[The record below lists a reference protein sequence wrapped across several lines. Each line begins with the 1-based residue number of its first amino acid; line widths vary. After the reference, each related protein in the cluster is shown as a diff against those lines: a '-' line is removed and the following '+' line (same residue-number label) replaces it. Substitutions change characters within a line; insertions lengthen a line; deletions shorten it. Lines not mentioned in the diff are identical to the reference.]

1 MDKLMTIDK
10 LGSEMLFAM
19 DLTNVVSVCDPAG
32 KITYVNDRFCEIS
45 KYRRDEITG
54 EKYSILNS
62 DFHSRK
68 FFSNLWKIVRRGK
81 VWEGEIKNKAK
92 DGTYY
97 WVHTTIIPFE
107 DENGEIC
114 KYISIQKDITNN
126 KETEGTLKLT
136 LNKLAKSNKE
146 LQAIKHALDE
156 SSIVAIT
163 DRKGT
168 ITYVNDTFC
177 EISKYSREELIGQDH
192 RILNS
197 GHHSREFFKDLWS
210 TIGKGEVWQGEIKNR
225 AKDGSFYW
233 VFTTI
238 VPFLNEAGK
247 PYQYAAIR
255 NDITEQKKS
264 EELLLRSEKLS
275 IIGELAAG
283 VAHEI
288 RNPLTTLKGFME
300 FLNAD
305 EKDEKK
311 KTYYNLLL
319 EEIERINFIAG
330 EFMLLAKPQAVDL
343 SDKRLI
349 DIVQKVIKFLE
360 SEIHLKDVVIKL
372 DYDFKDEDVIV
383 QCEENQLKQ
392 VFMNLIKNAIEAMP
406 DGGILHIK
414 ITVNNESAV
423 LYFKDEGVGIPPE
436 KIKRLGEPFYT
447 TKEKGTGL
455 GMMVCFKIIQNHHGS
470 IHIESKENIG
480 TIVTVTLPK
489 KTG

>member
-19 DLTNVVSVCDPAG
+19 DLTNVVSVSDPAG
-32 KITYVNDRFCEIS
+32 KILYVNDRFCEIS

-54 EKYSILNS
+54 KRYSILNS
-62 DFHSRK
+62 GFHSRK
-68 FFSNLWKIVRRGK
+68 FFSNLWKIVSYGK
-81 VWEGEIKNKAK
+81 VWEGEIKNRAK

-107 DENGEIC
+107 DENRGIS
-114 KYISIQKDITNN
+114 KYIAIQKDITNK

-136 LNKLAKSNKE
+136 LNKLANSNKE
-146 LQAIKHALDE
+146 LHAIKHALDE

-177 EISKYSREELIGQDH
+177 EISKYCREELIGQDH

-197 GHHSREFFKDLWS
+197 GHHSREFFKNLWS

-225 AKDGSFYW
+225 AKDGSYYW

-238 VPFLNEAGK
+238 VPFLNEEGK

-255 NDITEQKKS
+255 NDITDQKKS

-305 EKDEKK
+305 EKEEKK

-343 SDKRLI
+343 SDRRLI

-372 DYDFKDEDVIV
+372 DYDFKDEDVTV
-383 QCEENQLKQ
+383 RCEENQLKQ
-392 VFMNLIKNAIEAMP
+392 VFMNLIKNSIEAMP
-406 DGGILHIK
+406 DGGVLHIK
-414 ITVNNESAV
+414 ITVNSESAV

-455 GMMVCFKIIQNHHGS
+455 GMMVCFKIIQNHHGN
-470 IHIESKENIG
+470 IQIESKENIG
-480 TIVTVTLPK
+480 TTVKVTLPK
-489 KTG
+489 KTV